1 MIAVV
6 VRAYYRSS
14 PCLAARRRRHTEAA
28 AQLCRSSPRHCRSSG
43 SSSSM
48 ILLDLEHSDLTV
60 VTVHVT
66 FLSPRACQRAARGRV
81 SWTIKVMRAAF
92 GTSDPSS
99 IILSD
104 VLNSLTFKKF
114 LRGKSQQQAPVP
126 AIKSTAG
133 STLKLAVCARGCEQ
147 PISGGQEPRVRPIAR
162 LFQLSGMVGLGRRQ
176 P

>member
-1 MIAVV
+1 
-6 VRAYYRSS
+6 
-14 PCLAARRRRHTEAA
+14 
-28 AQLCRSSPRHCRSSG
+28 
-43 SSSSM
+43 M
-48 ILLDLEHSDLTV
+48 ILLDIEHSDLTV
-60 VTVHVT
+60 GTVHVT

-126 AIKSTAG
+126 AIRSTAG
-133 STLKLAVCARGCEQ
+133 STLKLSVCARGCDQ
-147 PISGGQEPRVRPIAR
+147 PSGGQEPSESD
-162 LFQLSGMVGLGRRQ
+162 LLLDYFN
-176 P
+176 